1 MDNKP
6 GTVSELLPHVASNFQ
21 LPTSNLLSAK
31 CPLRL
36 RFHEN
41 IFSPQLLLFCV
52 DFPALVTL
60 ICEYIHN
67 CFCKFSG
74 NCELRLSRL
83 LLNIFQCW
91 CWCWKHLHCFCTFS
105 GIGVI
110 VYSVPTPAITLSGT
124 SQQLVLQVTSLFS
137 PSNKSATTNFL
148 FISCT
153 YIYIS
158 YFLHITEQL
167 FEFTPFNRDAKN

>member
-1 MDNKP
+1 MQSVDNKP

-21 LPTSNLLSAK
+21 PPTSNLLSAK

-60 ICEYIHN
+60 ICEYIHH

-83 LLNIFQCW
+83 LLIIFQCW
-91 CWCWKHLHCFCTFS
+91 WHFCSLETSPLFLYIFWHWCDCVFRPHPRNHLVRDQSATR
-105 GIGVI
+105 
-110 VYSVPTPAITLSGT
+110 T
-124 SQQLVLQVTSLFS
+124 
-137 PSNKSATTNFL
+137 PSNLLIFTLQQIRHNQFSFYIMYLYLYLIFL
-148 FISCT
+148 T
-153 YIYIS
+153 Y
-158 YFLHITEQL
+158 
-167 FEFTPFNRDAKN
+167 NRTAVPIHSL